1 MSSLNRIVLLSLL
14 AISLLISPAAAYS
27 IDDVFKTLD
36 ALYNWIIGLPGY
48 FADLLAAIIHAIL
61 YPINAL
67 FQMVWGW
74 ITLIIDAI
82 MSVYTA
88 ITGLFS
94 TVTGFLTSVSSMLF
108 PGTWGTMIM
117 IGFSIVV
124 LLRIYHFLKDVSI
137 AGFKL

>member
-1 MSSLNRIVLLSLL
+1 MSRLTRIFLL
-14 AISLLISPAAAYS
+14 ALFAINLLIPPAAADT
-27 IDDVFKTLD
+27 IDDVFTTLD
-36 ALYNWIIGLPGY
+36 AVYDWIIGLPGY
-48 FADLLAAIIHAIL
+48 LADLLAAIIHAIL

-67 FQMVWGW
+67 FEMVWGW

-124 LLRIYHFLKDVSI
+124 LLRIYHFLKDVEI